1 MKKLRMVEFVDVGVG
16 EGDSINK
23 FLVDRIVSLLYLLV
37 ANGKR
42 RERSMVELKL
52 LFLHSLVD
60 ILSHIVEHLADSS
73 VESRSVEVW
82 ALYEAAPFFFYW
94 IFYDVHV
101 VSPIIVF
108 LFC

>member
-1 MKKLRMVEFVDVGVG
+1 MEKLRMVEFVDVGVG
-16 EGDSINK
+16 EGDSIDK

-37 ANGKR
+37 AHGKR

-52 LFLHSLVD
+52 VFLHSLVA

-82 ALYEAAPFFFYW
+82 RSTRLLHSSFIGYFMMFM
-94 IFYDVHV
+94 
-101 VSPIIVF
+101 
-108 LFC
+108 LLLL